1 MKKLA
6 CLIMVAM
13 LVITGVCPIF
23 AMESAVAEDIV
34 PESDV
39 MPRVSYQ
46 GPMTTYVEQLEVVP
60 GVIEGG
66 NAKFNYSKLTV
77 SVGAVDSAD
86 ATVST
91 SQITVRINRY
101 LPGGTYVTVA
111 TATVPVDGEPH
122 NVVTGLAISTSAVYM
137 ISYSIPAYYGAR
149 VDVTTCAHSY
159 TS

>member
-23 AMESAVAEDIV
+23 AMESAVAEEIV
-34 PESDV
+34 PEADV
-39 MPRVSYQ
+39 MPLVDYE
-46 GPMTTYVEQLEVVP
+46 GPITTYVETITVSP
-60 GVIEGG
+60 AVIEGA
-66 NAKFNYSKLTV
+66 NVKFNYSKLTV
-77 SVGAVDSAD
+77 SVGGVDSEY
-86 ATVST
+86 ATAST
-91 SQITVRINRY
+91 TQITVRVNRY

-111 TATVPVDGEPH
+111 TATVPVDGEAH

-137 ISYSIPAYYGAR
+137 ISYSIPAQNGAY
-149 VDVTTCAHSY
+149 VDVTMCAHSY

>member
-46 GPMTTYVEQLEVVP
+46 GPMTTYVEQVEAIP
-60 GVIEGG
+60 GIIEGG
-66 NAKFNYSKLTV
+66 NVKFNYSKLTV
-77 SVGAVDSAD
+77 SVGAVNNPQ
-86 ATVST
+86 ATAST

-101 LPGGTYVTVA
+101 LPGGTFVAVA
-111 TATVPVDGEPH
+111 TATIPVDGEPH

-137 ISYSIPAYYGAR
+137 ISYSVPMNVGAY
-149 VDVTTCAHSY
+149 VDITTCAHSY